1 MRLVKFTKLLKIL
14 LFVVYIFKIE
24 IFIYSFVVGSVLSSV
39 NADRNFTSGG
49 AQLLVE
55 PTVCPYPYVIFGN
68 FHLIKINMSLSLFQ
82 WVIRKECGLTE
93 VRNPDPGA

>member
-1 MRLVKFTKLLKIL
+1 M
-14 LFVVYIFKIE
+14 
-24 IFIYSFVVGSVLSSV
+24 FIYSFVVGSVLSSV

-55 PTVCPYPYVIFGN
+55 STVCPYPYVIFGN
-68 FHLIKINMSLSLFQ
+68 FHLIKLNMSLSLRGA
-82 WVIRKECGLTE
+82 WVIIKEWGLTE